1 MLKEATLVSN
11 TGIPIWVRSSG
22 PSIVNGI
29 LAGAMLG
36 ALSMF
41 SSEVTGQALKS
52 VEMSEGLRLHIRP
65 FGDGFINLAI
75 VGDDNILGDPGLL
88 DIIDFLDNEI
98 DIMCSTESNVD
109 LNDQQT
115 TSIYLEKS
123 IKLLNDWFQSRVFI
137 QATIQKARDDQVIEI
152 SSQIAVMTSRFL
164 QENIAVLILD
174 ASLEALFISTTKSI
188 SETQL
193 ASLQQH
199 LKGWIRMSSHVEQ
212 LLPELLF
219 FKDICVGVKA
229 LKRFYVICA
238 LEWTGSIGS
247 SSITSKVRSW
257 ISTLNRRLGP

>member
-11 TGIPIWVRSSG
+11 TGIPIWVRSTG

-65 FGDGFINLAI
+65 FGDGLINLA
-75 VGDDNILGDPGLL
+75 VVAGDNILGDPELLQIIDLL
-88 DIIDFLDNEI
+88 DNDIA
-98 DIMCSTESNVD
+98 IMCSSESNID

-115 TSIYLEKS
+115 TSIYLENS
-123 IKLLNDWFQSRVFI
+123 IIKLNDWFQSKVFI

-188 SETQL
+188 KETQL

-199 LKGWIRMSSHVEQ
+199 LKGWIRVSSHVEQ

-219 FKDICVGVKA
+219 FKDMCVGVKA

>member
-75 VGDDNILGDPGLL
+75 VGDDNILGDPELL
-88 DIIDFLDNEI
+88 HIIDLLDNEI

-123 IKLLNDWFQSRVFI
+123 IKMLNDWFQSRVFI